1 MPQDRPTSS
10 SAKMISRSSIGR
22 GNGNSNKRNSTVN
35 CSGMNIQPR
44 YGVRI
49 QDEVVAM
56 RSPLGFFGGFSETSH
71 WSQNLRRHRTQALG
85 LGFYPRSRWGCND
98 SSSERFPNTSLIAT
112 SLWQDARLL
121 CAHRPKLQR
130 RQRNVVTGRTLDAI
144 DAKDGSSMQGG
155 EVGERS
161 G

>member
-1 MPQDRPTSS
+1 MWCLQEMSSAAHDRMPQDRPTSS
-10 SAKMISRSSIGR
+10 SAKMISRSSIGS
-22 GNGNSNKRNSTVN
+22 GNGNSNKINSTVN

-44 YGVRI
+44 YGVRV

-112 SLWQDARLL
+112 SFVARRTPTL
-121 CAHRPKLQR
+121 CTPSEAAATATQR
-130 RQRNVVTGRTLDAI
+130 G
-144 DAKDGSSMQGG
+144 DGSHPGCHRC
-155 EVGERS
+155 E
-161 G
+161 